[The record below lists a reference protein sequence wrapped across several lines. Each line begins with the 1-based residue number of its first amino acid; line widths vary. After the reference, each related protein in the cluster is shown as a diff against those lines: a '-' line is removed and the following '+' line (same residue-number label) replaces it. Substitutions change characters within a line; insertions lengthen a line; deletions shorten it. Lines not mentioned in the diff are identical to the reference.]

1 MSPRKRKL
9 KKSYHLILLTIAMG
23 LTPMPAWAQRSVP
36 IPVPPPRPANPQ
48 PVDLQ
53 PLPFPSGTVSAPAP
67 ATPSP
72 RSETPE
78 ETDSPE
84 PEASEPEEG
93 NGESGNGEEPKLD
106 PNPLNSPGNQLDT
119 LIEQGINADLWEAMK
134 GDLACVEAT
143 PACASQLQ
151 AQAIAKNP
159 LLKEIDTRIEEASA
173 RIEEAKARNQKQV
186 LLSVLSPGLQ
196 ALLRP
201 QTTTTTNAQG
211 QPQQQQ
217 TTGFLGNILSIFTN
231 PVSTIDRI
239 LGAIGVPL
247 LERLVAGGNAEAQRN
262 AIATSELA
270 IQLAQLQRGRAEAAQ
285 KIREQ
290 VYLVLFEFDDRRRE
304 FQIAREVAKRE
315 QARVRLVVV
324 RYRFGN
330 GTTDSY
336 LATLNAFDG
345 KKAQTYRAW
354 AGVRSSLEKLKLL
367 VLGVEE

>member
-1 MSPRKRKL
+1 M
-9 KKSYHLILLTIAMG
+9 
-23 LTPMPAWAQRSVP
+23 P
-36 IPVPPPRPANPQ
+36 IPFGSGSMPVAPPPTPVPASSPT
-48 PVDLQ
+48 P
-53 PLPFPSGTVSAPAP
+53 TVTPTPAAVP

-72 RSETPE
+72 TRPISIPVTPFPSRPSNAPASGDSGDLGEDTGDTEDSGDNGDSEDTG
-78 ETDSPE
+78 D
-84 PEASEPEEG
+84 
-93 NGESGNGEEPKLD
+93 EPKLD
-106 PNPLNSPGNQLDT
+106 PNPLNVPGNQLDT
-119 LIEQGINADLWEAMK
+119 LIERGINADLWDAMK

-159 LLKEIDTRIEEASA
+159 LLREIDTRIEEASA

-186 LLSVLSPGLQ
+186 LLSILSPGLQ
-196 ALLRP
+196 ALIRP

-211 QPQQQQ
+211 QQQQQQ
-217 TTGFLGNILSIFTN
+217 TTGLLGNLFSIFTN
-231 PVSTIDRI
+231 PVGVLDRV
-239 LGAIGVPL
+239 LGAVAIPF
-247 LERLVAGGNAEAQRN
+247 LERAVAGGGVEAQRN

-290 VYLVLFEFDDRRRE
+290 VYLALFEFDDRRRE
-304 FQIAREVAKRE
+304 FQIAREVARRE
-315 QARVRLVVV
+315 QARVRLVTV
-324 RYRFGN
+324 RYRFGS

-336 LATLNAFDG
+336 LATLNAFDN

-367 VLGVEE
+367 VLGIEE